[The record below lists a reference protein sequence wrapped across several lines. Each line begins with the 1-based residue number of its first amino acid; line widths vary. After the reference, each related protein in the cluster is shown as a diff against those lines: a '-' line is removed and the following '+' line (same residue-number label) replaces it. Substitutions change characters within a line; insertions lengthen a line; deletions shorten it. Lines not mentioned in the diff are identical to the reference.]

1 VSCRKFESILSLV
14 RSRRKPRRAHGQ
26 LLFFGQP
33 DRFKT
38 QVLGSFDEEHPQFE
52 KFQGPRVKTGI
63 MNGCKSMRDSVIY
76 NQLEALFEVLIVRW
90 GDRDEK
96 LSIVEKDA

>member
-1 VSCRKFESILSLV
+1 
-14 RSRRKPRRAHGQ
+14 
-26 LLFFGQP
+26 
-33 DRFKT
+33 
-38 QVLGSFDEEHPQFE
+38 
-52 KFQGPRVKTGI
+52 